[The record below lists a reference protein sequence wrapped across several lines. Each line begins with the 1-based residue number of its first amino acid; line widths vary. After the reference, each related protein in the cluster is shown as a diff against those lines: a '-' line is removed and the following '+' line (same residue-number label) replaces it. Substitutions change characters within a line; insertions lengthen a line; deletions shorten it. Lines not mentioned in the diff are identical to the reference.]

1 MKPLITSRG
10 KTPDG
15 KWVYGFYAV
24 HHIAYTDN
32 HAVLQGYTES
42 HAIFNDE
49 DKHKSYW
56 TDVIPD
62 SVGHYTGKTDDSKK
76 GKPIFSGDIV
86 SCRSCRVDKTLG
98 QKKLGLIE
106 YDEESASFVIKT
118 ADRVAQLGSSSLDA
132 AICVIGNKIDSPK
145 LLTKIIHQ

>member
-15 KWVYGFYAV
+15 KWVYGYYAV
-24 HHIAYTDN
+24 HHIADTDN

-42 HAIFNDE
+42 HSIFNDE

-132 AICVIGNKIDSPK
+132 TIVVIGNKIDSPK